1 MNWLCYDSA
10 IMTPEHI
17 NSERYRNKKEQGR
30 NSETKGTFTQTNK
43 FRKMIYV
50 AISELKEKL
59 KIHKLN

>member
-17 NSERYRNKKEQGR
+17 NSERDRNKKEQGR

-50 AISELKEKL
+50 AISELKK
-59 KIHKLN
+59 N